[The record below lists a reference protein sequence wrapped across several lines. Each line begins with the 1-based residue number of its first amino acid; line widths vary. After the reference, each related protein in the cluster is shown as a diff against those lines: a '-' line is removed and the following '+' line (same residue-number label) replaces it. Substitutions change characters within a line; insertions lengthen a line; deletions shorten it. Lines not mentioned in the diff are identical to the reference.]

1 MSVVLWTVN
10 RPLDFE
16 ARERAL
22 DIQASFIVQ
31 APAGSGK
38 TALLTR
44 RILRL
49 LAVVDAPEQILAIT
63 FTRKAADEMRAR
75 VVTALREAV
84 TEQTVS
90 TEFEAA
96 IHADAKAALARDS
109 EQAWALL
116 QMPERLQIMTVDAL
130 NARLIAAR
138 PLTAGQLGRQL
149 VTTEQRSRFL
159 RESAEAMLDWV
170 TETGATAEGIREV
183 FSSADFD
190 MGVWRRQITDMLHKR
205 DRWLPIILERLAA
218 SPETRRADS
227 EALLAS
233 ISNRVITRVTSQL
246 PPDLLEPLYSAV
258 TFATANLADSD
269 PSLLVS
275 WDATNAADVPAF
287 WRAACGVLLKKDD
300 TWRSRLDVKCG
311 FPPAAK
317 TEKEAALYL
326 LNQLAGIEGL
336 DVALAATRLLPDLH
350 YTDREWL
357 GVEAMLLTLRA
368 AGAELE
374 RIMTANAAFDYP
386 ELAAQALQA
395 LGDDGDAS
403 DLALQY
409 DYRLQHILVDEMQD
423 TSARQ
428 YRLLER
434 LIAGWSTSDGRTLF
448 CVGDPMQSIYRFRG
462 AEVSLFLKAWDEGI
476 GGYPLLPLRL
486 STNFRSTRPI
496 IEWVNSSFSR
506 IFGPQSDRIEESVAH
521 AHSDWAPSASH
532 SGEVRWHFDT
542 NAGRDEADTVLTTV
556 SSLLSSSEGSIAVL
570 GRTRHAL
577 QPVIAKLEQH
587 GVSFESV
594 EMERLTER
602 PEVQELITLTRLLEM
617 PDDDVAWLGALR
629 APWCGL
635 GLAQLDAMMR
645 LEPEIPPVSIEAR
658 AQLAIIENIW
668 SASETKAVEAF
679 LYLVKQAR
687 RDAATRTLRERVE
700 TLWGALGCPAMLVA
714 DSQLDAAFAYLA
726 ALDELENSGHLDNPA
741 ELEQLLEARKV
752 TGGKAGARVVVMTIY
767 SSKGLEFDHV
777 LMPGMNVGSQSDTA
791 PSLRIEAGEVEGQGA
806 VMFSAIAS
814 RATLGADPKSQ
825 LLAQLETQRGDNELK
840 RLLYVA
846 TTRAKQTLHL
856 FVSTEPTAK
865 GERWRS
871 PTRNTLQRAIWPEAL
886 ERLPPPELS
895 PDHSV
900 EEASETPVF
909 AAPQRVSAERP
920 YQSQSEPIPVGDSPV
935 LEPEAENEHGEA
947 SARHIGTVVHE
958 WMRRLAGLEDPWGQF
973 KKFFDT
979 QSRTKHALQQL
990 GVVSEELDAATESVH
1005 ALLEGGVNCEQ
1016 GRWILSNKHRDSQT
1030 EFPLWTRTS
1039 TGVRRL
1045 IVDRLLRD
1053 EKNQLWVID
1062 YKTSTSG
1069 DGNLDTFF
1077 ASEVRRYRPQLERYA
1092 EAIAQLPR
1100 FRSDAGTI
1108 RSALYF
1114 VAYGELVELT
1124 QEP

>member
-1 MSVVLWTVN
+1 MLWTVDK
-10 RPLDFE
+10 PLDFE
-16 ARERAL
+16 AREQAL
-22 DIQASFIVQ
+22 DIQKSFIVQ

-49 LAVVDAPEQILAIT
+49 LAAVDAPEQILAIT

-75 VVTALREAV
+75 VVTALREAA
-84 TEQTVS
+84 TEKAVHSAFQ
-90 TEFEAA
+90 AA
-96 IHADAKAALARDS
+96 IRADARAALARDS
-109 EQAWALL
+109 EQDWALL

-149 VTTEQRSRFL
+149 VTAEQRSRFL

-183 FSSADFD
+183 FANADFD
-190 MGVWRRQITDMLHKR
+190 MGIWRRQITDMLHTR
-205 DRWLPIILERLAA
+205 DRWLPVILERLAA
-218 SPETRRADS
+218 SPEVRRADS
-227 EALLAS
+227 EALLAN
-233 ISNRVITRVTSQL
+233 IANRVIARVTDQL
-246 PPDLLEPLYSAV
+246 GPDLLEALCSAV
-258 TFATANLADSD
+258 TFAANNLAESD
-269 PSLLVS
+269 PSVLIS
-275 WDATNAADVPAF
+275 WDATNAAAVPAF
-287 WRAACGVLLKKDD
+287 WRAACKVLLTKDGA
-300 TWRSRLDVKCG
+300 WRSRLNVTCG
-311 FPPAAK
+311 FPPSAK
-317 TEKEAALYL
+317 TQKEAALNL

-336 DVALAATRLLPDLH
+336 DVALAATRSLPDLH
-350 YTDREWL
+350 YTDSEWL

-368 AGAELE
+368 AAAELE
-374 RIMTANAAFDYP
+374 RIMSANAAFDYP
-386 ELAAQALQA
+386 ELAAQALHA
-395 LGDDGDAS
+395 LGDDGAAT

-434 LIAGWSTSDGRTLF
+434 LITGWSASDGRTLF

-496 IEWVNSSFSR
+496 IEWVNSSFTR

-521 AHSDWAPSASH
+521 AHSDWAPNAAH
-532 SGEVRWHFDT
+532 TGEVRWHFDT
-542 NAGRDEADTVLTTV
+542 NAGRDEAETLVAMVL
-556 SSLLSSSEGSIAVL
+556 SLLDSGEGSIAIL

-577 QPVIAKLEQH
+577 QPVIAELEH
-587 GVSFESV
+587 RGVSFESV

-635 GLAQLDAMMR
+635 GLAQLDTMMQ
-645 LEPEIPPVSIEAR
+645 LEPEILPVSIEAR
-658 AQLAIIENIW
+658 ARVAITENVW
-668 SASETKAVEAF
+668 PAPETEAVEAF
-679 LYLVKQAR
+679 LHLVKQAR

-700 TLWGALGCPAMLVA
+700 TLWGALGGPAILVT

-726 ALDELENSGHLDNPA
+726 ALDELENRGHLDNPA
-741 ELEQLLEARKV
+741 QLEHLLEARKV

-777 LMPGMNVGSQSDTA
+777 LMPGMNVGSQNDTA
-791 PSLRIEAGEVEGQGA
+791 PSLRIEAGEVNGQGA

-814 RATLGADPKSQ
+814 RATPDVDPKGQ
-825 LLAQLETQRGDNELK
+825 LLAQLETQRSENELK

-846 TTRAKQTLHL
+846 TTRAKHSLHL
-856 FVSTEPTAK
+856 FVSTETTAK

-886 ERLPPPELS
+886 ERLPTPELS
-895 PDHSV
+895 MGHSA
-900 EEASETPVF
+900 EDAPETPVF
-909 AAPQRVSAERP
+909 AAPQRVRAERR
-920 YQSQSEPIPVGDSPV
+920 YQSQSEPVPVGGSPV
-935 LEPEAENEHGEA
+935 VETETVNLKVET

-973 KKFFDT
+973 EKSINT
-979 QSRTKHALQQL
+979 RMRTRQALQRL
-990 GVVSEELDAATESVH
+990 GVVSEEVDAATESVH
-1005 ALLEGGVNCEQ
+1005 TLLEGGVKCEQ
-1016 GRWILSNKHRDSQT
+1016 GQWILSNKHPDSQT
-1030 EFPLWTRTS
+1030 EFPLWTRTPS
-1039 TGVRRL
+1039 GVRRL

-1053 EKNQLWVID
+1053 ENDRLWIID
-1062 YKTSTSG
+1062 YKTGSSG
-1069 DGNLDTFF
+1069 DDDLNAFYI
-1077 ASEVRRYRPQLERYA
+1077 SEIRRYKPQLERYA
-1092 EAIAQLPR
+1092 EAVAQLPR
-1100 FRSDAGTI
+1100 FQRDAGEI

-1114 VAYGELVELT
+1114 VAYGELVDIT